1 MSDSDESDLDD
12 YFPSSSGS
20 ETSEYDTTSDE
31 EDSDC
36 DYSLKDAR
44 RWVRLD
50 IKNLPMPPPRFPFLG
65 QPGIKKN
72 ILDASN
78 SLLFFELFF
87 DEQLVLHIVTET
99 NRFADQYINQHPGK
113 EKSRTKFWHPTNTKE
128 IYIFLGILILQGIT
142 IKPDISL
149 YWSKNK
155 LIETPIFGKLM
166 SRNRFQLIMKFLHFS
181 DNSTFDENSHPNPK
195 LRKIW
200 PVFFDLMKK
209 FSSVYTPERDLS
221 IDESLMLFKGKLS
234 WVQYIPLKRARFGV
248 KLFVLAE
255 AESDYIHNTII
266 YTGKSTIFDKKYE
279 NYGVATKSVMTLIE
293 PFLGKGYCVIADNF
307 YLSPE
312 LADVLIQHNT
322 DVYGTLR
329 PNRRDL
335 PENFN
340 KITLKKGEI
349 AAFQRGKITVLRWRD
364 KKYVSLL
371 SSIHTA
377 NCSETDKKVIKPAIV
392 MNYNLTMGGVD
403 KADQALVCYPT
414 TRKRQKRY
422 YVTIFRHLLDIA
434 IWNAF
439 ILRKKQLPNIDN
451 YDFRMNLVER
461 IIEKFHVTAPRSAKR
476 QKLQSD
482 CPLRLTARHFP
493 DLVPSTSSK
502 KNASRKCIVCSKT
515 KVRRETRYQ
524 CNECD
529 VGLCVQPCFR
539 KYHTADKF

>member
-1 MSDSDESDLDD
+1 RSFFFFFCFRFRLLCKIEDLFTKMSDSDMSDLDD

-50 IKNLPMPPPRFPFLG
+50 IKNLPMPLPRFPFLG

-78 SLLFFELFF
+78 PLLFFELFF

-99 NRFADQYINQHPGK
+99 NR
-113 EKSRTKFWHPTNTKE
+113 
-128 IYIFLGILILQGIT
+128 ILILQGIT

-155 LIETPIFGKLM
+155 LIKTPIFGKLM
-166 SRNRFQLIMKFLHFS
+166 SRNLILMKIHIQIQ
-181 DNSTFDENSHPNPK
+181 NSEK
-195 LRKIW
+195 KW
-200 PVFFDLMKK
+200 PVFFDLMEK

-221 IDESLMLFKGKLS
+221 IDENLMLFKGKLS
-234 WVQYIPLKRARFGV
+234 WVQYILLKRSRFGV

-255 AESDYIHNTII
+255 AESGYIHNTII

-349 AAFQRGKITVLRWRD
+349 AAFQREKNYSTEVA
-364 KKYVSLL
+364 
-371 SSIHTA
+371 SIHTA

-403 KADQALVCYPT
+403 KADQALLCYPT
-414 TRKRQKRY
+414 TRKRQERY

-451 YDFRMNLVER
+451 YNFRMNLVKR
-461 IIEKFHVTAPRSAKR
+461 ISEKFHVTAPRSAKR